1 MARSIVIGLSMLAGA
16 ALGAAAIS
24 ELGAQGRPPGAFA
37 VIDVSDITDPEV
49 FSRQLVAKETATL
62 VPFGGQYVIRTDAIT
77 AVDGTPPKRLV
88 VIAFNN
94 PQIAKAWA
102 SSAAEK
108 EIESLGKKSAK
119 SRVFIADGAIQ

>member
-16 ALGAAAIS
+16 ALGAVAVS

-49 FSRQLVAKETATL
+49 FSRQLVTKETATL
-62 VPFGGQYVIRTDAIT
+62 VPFGGQYIIRTDNIS

-88 VIAFNN
+88 VIAFAN
-94 PQIAKAWA
+94 PQTAKAWA
-102 SSAAEK
+102 ASAGVK
-108 EIESLGKKSAK
+108 EIGGLGAKSAR